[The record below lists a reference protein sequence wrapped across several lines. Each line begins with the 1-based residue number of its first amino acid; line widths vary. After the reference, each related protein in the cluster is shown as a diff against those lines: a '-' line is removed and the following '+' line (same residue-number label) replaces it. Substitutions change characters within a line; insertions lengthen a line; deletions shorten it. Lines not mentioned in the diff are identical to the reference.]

1 VTPDYGLDA
10 PPVIRNLALAA
21 IALAVGAQLLPHRLM
36 WFAWGTGALCG
47 VEAAVMVWAS
57 RVGKIRQRDRLLD
70 QVQWPGVSH
79 VLDVGCGRGLL
90 AIGAAR
96 RLGSDGTVVAI
107 DLWQAA
113 DLAGNHPGAALENAR
128 MEAVSDRVRIVT
140 GDMRALPLT
149 DRSVDVVLSS
159 LAIHNVQGEAGRTR
173 AIAEIA
179 RVLKPGG
186 VVVIQDF
193 QNIRRYAAEL
203 RSRGVTVEQVREAV
217 SLCRA
222 NGIETGMFLMFGYEG
237 EELSDIEATVEHVKA
252 CLPDVFFTTVSYPIK
267 STPYYDQVAPRLV
280 GIQDWAQGSD
290 RELKIAG
297 RHSRRYYHYA
307 DQLLKSEVGRAK
319 TGLDDPQIEAA
330 RLGLRET
337 FHEVEA

>member
-173 AIAEIA
+173 AVAEIA

-203 RSRGVTVEQVREAV
+203 RSSGVTVEQVSGLQFRIFPPARY
-217 SLCRA
+217 L
-222 NGIETGMFLMFGYEG
+222 
-237 EELSDIEATVEHVKA
+237 
-252 CLPDVFFTTVSYPIK
+252 
-267 STPYYDQVAPRLV
+267 VA
-280 GIQDWAQGSD
+280 
-290 RELKIAG
+290 
-297 RHSRRYYHYA
+297 RRSMRPH
-307 DQLLKSEVGRAK
+307 
-319 TGLDDPQIEAA
+319 
-330 RLGLRET
+330 
-337 FHEVEA
+337 